1 MGSVPLGYR
10 DATLLHTSHFHG
22 VVNMCREYN
31 ECAHYYQLL
40 NIQQC
45 HCPTPDFVEPQMSDI
60 LKAIRFIVRLQQQQ
74 QQQRHGN
81 GNESKAGA
89 VVGTEVDILV
99 DIVDTEVDVDVDV
112 AVVGTE
118 VDILVDIVDTEV
130 GVDVEMDTTIE
141 HNTDPDPD
149 PKPSRKRVYIHC
161 KGGRGRAVTIATCY
175 LLYKHRHNP
184 TYTIPYVI
192 DLIKHRRSCAS
203 VAVGRYKVVH
213 AFVDLLR
220 QHDDLIEI

>member
-74 QQQRHGN
+74 QHVN

-99 DIVDTEVDVDVDV
+99 DIVDTEVDIDVDV
-112 AVVGTE
+112 E
-118 VDILVDIVDTEV
+118 V
-130 GVDVEMDTTIE
+130 DTTIE
-141 HNTDPDPD
+141 HNTDTDTDPD

-220 QHDDLIEI
+220 QHDDLIEM

>member
-81 GNESKAGA
+81 GNESKAG
-89 VVGTEVDILV
+89 
-99 DIVDTEVDVDVDV
+99 